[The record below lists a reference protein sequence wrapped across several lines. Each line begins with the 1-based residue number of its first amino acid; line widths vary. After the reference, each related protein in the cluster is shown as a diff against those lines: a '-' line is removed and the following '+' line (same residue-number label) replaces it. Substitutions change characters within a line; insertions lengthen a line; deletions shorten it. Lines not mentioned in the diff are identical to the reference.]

1 MQPFEP
7 DVLAPQTRANYLV
20 GVDSAVQAIL
30 SRTDDAGQPAAN
42 LSRGALSVQLGRD
55 YAARTGT
62 ALNNADISF
71 GDVCIIAYD
80 APYISWAV
88 HAGLMLG
95 DSTAVFAPDRPVTRQ
110 ELAVVLSRYAALCG
124 HPLTAD
130 GTVTITDKA
139 SIASWAQDAVQA
151 LVSRKVLTLTDGA
164 FAPSQTVTPAQA
176 DAAVRALDTLMNQ
189 M

>member
-1 MQPFEP
+1 MYKRQ
-7 DVLAPQTRANYLV
+7 
-20 GVDSAVQAIL
+20 VQAIL
-30 SRTDDAGQPAAN
+30 SRTDDVGQPAAN

-80 APYISWAV
+80 APYISWAA

-139 SIASWAQDAVQA
+139 SIASWAQDAVQT

-164 FAPSQTVTPAQA
+164 FACLLYTSPSPR
-176 DAAVRALDTLMNQ
+176 D
-189 M
+189 

>member
-1 MQPFEP
+1 M
-7 DVLAPQTRANYLV
+7 
-20 GVDSAVQAIL
+20 
-30 SRTDDAGQPAAN
+30 
-42 LSRGALSVQLGRD
+42 
-55 YAARTGT
+55 
-62 ALNNADISF
+62 
-71 GDVCIIAYD
+71 
-80 APYISWAV
+80 
-88 HAGLMLG
+88 
-95 DSTAVFAPDRPVTRQ
+95 
-110 ELAVVLSRYAALCG
+110 LSRYAALCG